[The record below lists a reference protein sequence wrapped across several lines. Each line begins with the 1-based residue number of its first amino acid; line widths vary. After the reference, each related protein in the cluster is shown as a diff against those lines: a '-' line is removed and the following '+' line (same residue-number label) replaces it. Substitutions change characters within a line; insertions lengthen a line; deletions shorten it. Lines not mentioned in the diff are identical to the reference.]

1 MKRYFYF
8 SLLGLLIVSSCFT
21 PKKNCERFKTGTFEY
36 QTYADGELIKAK
48 IVRNDSLEIDYYNPQ
63 EPDTSSIRWI
73 NECEYILRKYNPK
86 SSDEKQSFKMKI
98 IETETNRYTFEFSQV
113 GQDMVKEFNA
123 TRIEE
128 D

>member
-8 SLLGLLIVSSCFT
+8 SLLTLLVTACFT
-21 PKKNCERFKTGTFEY
+21 PAKDCSKFKTGTFEY

-63 EPDTSSIRWI
+63 EPDTSAIRWV
-73 NECEYILRKYNPK
+73 NDCEYILRKYGAKAPG
-86 SSDEKQSFKMKI
+86 EKQSFKMRI
-98 IETETNRYTFEFSQV
+98 IETEENHYTFQFSQV
-113 GQDMVKEFNA
+113 GEIKVKEFTA
-123 TRIEE
+123 TRIQEE